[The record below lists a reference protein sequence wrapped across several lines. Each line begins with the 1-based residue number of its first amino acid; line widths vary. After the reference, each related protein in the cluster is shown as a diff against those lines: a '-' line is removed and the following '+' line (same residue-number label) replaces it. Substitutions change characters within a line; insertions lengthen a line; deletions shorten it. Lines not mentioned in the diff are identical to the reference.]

1 MLSRKDLKAP
11 EGKFRVVCVDTFDGT
26 DWIQGDFNTKEE
38 AIEVAE
44 GKGGNMLKAYV
55 YNDSGND
62 IYNAGKF

>member
-26 DWIQGDFNTKEE
+26 DWIQDDFNTKEE

-44 GKGGNMLKAYV
+44 EKGGNMLKSYV
-55 YNDSGND
+55 YNDRGND